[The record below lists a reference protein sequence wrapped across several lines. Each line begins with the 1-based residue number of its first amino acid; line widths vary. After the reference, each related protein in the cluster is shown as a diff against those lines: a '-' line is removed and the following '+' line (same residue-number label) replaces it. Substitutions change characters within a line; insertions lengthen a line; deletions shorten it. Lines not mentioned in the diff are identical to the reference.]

1 VKLNSIPAI
10 GDYIELTSLTELKLQ
25 RQHVFTLKVVNI
37 CHAIMEFKAPSRDE
51 TEPAHSVSIYCETM
65 NQ

>member
-1 VKLNSIPAI
+1 MIDANILFNGTHYPVKLNSIPAI

-37 CHAIMEFKAPSRDE
+37 CHAIMEFKAP
-51 TEPAHSVSIYCETM
+51 
-65 NQ
+65 